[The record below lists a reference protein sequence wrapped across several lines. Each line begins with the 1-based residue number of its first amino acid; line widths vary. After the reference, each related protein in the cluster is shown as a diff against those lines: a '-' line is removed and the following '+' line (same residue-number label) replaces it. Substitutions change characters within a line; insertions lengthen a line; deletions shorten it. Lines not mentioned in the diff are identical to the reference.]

1 MALGQG
7 SPAGARGGGVLTGT
21 DAPDTIVGT
30 RGDDTIF
37 GLGGN
42 DVLSGGPGGDVLFG
56 GAGDDRLAAD
66 RFNRFQDL
74 SGDGSELHGGA
85 GYDTLLGGNSA
96 DLIDGGSGNDTLFG
110 YGADDVL
117 DAGRGD
123 DVLDGGVGDDWLIGG
138 QGTDTA
144 DYGGLRVFG
153 VPGDAAGLDVDLGE
167 GVAHHSST
175 NKALAW
181 TDVLDGI
188 ENVAGT
194 GRNDRF
200 VGDAFDN
207 VFDGRD
213 EAGPAGQAT
222 VFKDLDGG
230 ERYRVKGDVVEMYGA
245 KDDYFFALNDDGD
258 LTAVSDAQ
266 ASGTDTLIDIEFVRF
281 SGEDRLLAVDDLG
294 FALS

>member
-1 MALGQG
+1 MALGQF
-7 SPAGARGGGVLTGT
+7 SPTGPRGGVVLTGT
-21 DAPDTIVGT
+21 DTPDTIVGT
-30 RGDDTIF
+30 NGDDTIF

-74 SGDGSELHGGA
+74 FGAGSELYGGA

-123 DVLDGGVGDDWLIGG
+123 DVLDGGVGDDWLVGG
-138 QGTDTA
+138 QGTDAA
-144 DYGGLRVFG
+144 DYASLRIFG
-153 VPGDAAGLDVDLGE
+153 VPDRVAGLDVDLGE
-167 GVAHHSST
+167 GVARHSST

-194 GRNDRF
+194 ERNDRF

-207 VFDGRD
+207 VFDGRG
-213 EAGPAGQAT
+213 EADHARRAT

-230 ERYRVKGDVVEMYGA
+230 ERYWVRGDVVEMYGA
-245 KDDYFFALNDDGD
+245 KDDYFFALNDDGN
-258 LTAVSDAQ
+258 LTAISDAQ

-281 SGEDRLLAVDDLG
+281 SGEDRLLAVDDLA
-294 FALS
+294 FAMF